1 MKKLGDVLRGCLAAA
16 MMILC
21 GAVAPQQVGACT
33 SAIVGI
39 QRGAGGRWLLWKHRD
54 SGHPDN
60 YVRRIAATDSTLSYV
75 ALFNAADTA
84 SLESWI
90 GFNEVGFAVMNTA
103 TYNLPAPAQTWQ
115 DREGFIMSRALATCR
130 TLDDFRRLLVS
141 YPGKRGV
148 QANFGAIDAEG
159 NGAYFE
165 TSDAGVEEFPLDSL
179 TGIATRT
186 NYSFRGTA
194 EPLAGLKR
202 HTSELHQLDS
212 LLLIDRPWAPA
223 GKLGAEDFTEVL
235 SRSFLL
241 PVYLHD
247 KEKNSPKENPGVDAG
262 ISAGY
267 FTNPYGQHA
276 YQVCDLLDGQVKTLA
291 DNGDVISRH
300 NSSASVVIEGP
311 LPGEDPAKTIV
322 MWTLIGFPALSTV
335 EAVTLD
341 SVPASLLPSPAT
353 GRSALADSVAAMR
366 RKAFIPVA
374 GKKRKFRFN
383 LPYLRQAVPA
393 ARGRS
398 LPRYAPAR
406 SRR

>member
-1 MKKLGDVLRGCLAAA
+1 MKKLGDVIRGCLAAA
-16 MMILC
+16 MIILC

-90 GFNEVGFAVMNTA
+90 GFNEAGFAVMNTA
-103 TYNLPAPAQTWQ
+103 TYNLPAPAKTWQ
-115 DREGFIMSRALATCR
+115 DREGFIMSGALATCR

-241 PVYLHD
+241 PVYLPDRD
-247 KEKNSPKENPGVDAG
+247 KNPPKENPEAEAG

-267 FTNPYGQHA
+267 FTNPYGQ
-276 YQVCDLLDGQVKTLA
+276 
-291 DNGDVISRH
+291 R
-300 NSSASVVIEGP
+300 EGP
-311 LPGEDPAKTIV
+311 LPGEDPAKTII

-353 GRSALADSVAAMR
+353 GRSALADSVAALR

-398 LPRYAPAR
+398 LPHYAPAR